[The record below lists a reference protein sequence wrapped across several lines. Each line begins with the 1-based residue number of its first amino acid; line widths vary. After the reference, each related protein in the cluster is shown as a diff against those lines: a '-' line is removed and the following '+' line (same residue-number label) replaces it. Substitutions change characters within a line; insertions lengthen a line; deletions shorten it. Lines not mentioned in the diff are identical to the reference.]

1 MKRIFSLLSIVLLA
15 FGAASAQ
22 AEDVSALLDGAIAG
36 DHRPAEH
43 RARDVYRHPKET
55 LLFFGLRPD
64 MTVVEIWPSAGWYT
78 DVLAPVLHDQGRL
91 YAARTAVSLESTP
104 AVLKTRDQAFL
115 ARMAARPDVF
125 GKVVP
130 SEILAPKVTDAA
142 PQGSVDMVLTFRN
155 VHNWA
160 KSGNADAMFQAFHA
174 LLKPGGVLGVEEH
187 RARPGTAFED
197 QVRTGYMTEEY
208 VIQAAQRAG
217 FRLEERSELN
227 ANPRDTRDHPRGV
240 WTLPPNLAMGATDRD
255 RYLAIGESDRM
266 TLRFVTP

>member
-1 MKRIFSLLSIVLLA
+1 MKRIFLLLSAVLLA
-15 FGAASAQ
+15 IGVTSAR
-22 AEDVSALLDGAIAG
+22 AEDVAALLDRAIAG

-43 RARDVYRHPKET
+43 RVRDVHRHPKET

-78 DVLAPVLHDQGRL
+78 DVLAPVLRDRGRL

-130 SEILAPKVTDAA
+130 SEILAPQVTEAA
-142 PQGSVDMVLTFRN
+142 PRGSVDLVLTFRN

-174 LLKPGGVLGVEEH
+174 LLKPGGMLGVEEH
-187 RARPGTAFED
+187 RAAPAPPS
-197 QVRTGYMTEEY
+197 RTRC
-208 VIQAAQRAG
+208 A
-217 FRLEERSELN
+217 
-227 ANPRDTRDHPRGV
+227 P
-240 WTLPPNLAMGATDRD
+240 AT
-255 RYLAIGESDRM
+255 
-266 TLRFVTP
+266 